1 MDWFPYDIGLCHE
14 RVKTYQKI
22 HLKNHTRKSQC
33 SYLLVQS
40 QQWKQQN
47 KVWNLFKVNNKDT
60 RTTSMTKGCFH
71 YWLWPSKCRLGTSKS
86 KSLMENFAY
95 LTGWKDFVL
104 AVFFCSVVF
113 VIRIE
118 YGDLQGESILDAW
131 KYVPE
136 KLRRQDGHFLPAGEY
151 SYNNWNWSFKFKL
164 INSYNMV

>member
-104 AVFFCSVVF
+104 AVFFLLRSF
-113 VIRIE
+113 RHSNRIRRFTGWIHSRC
-118 YGDLQGESILDAW
+118 LKIRTRKA
-131 KYVPE
+131 K
-136 KLRRQDGHFLPAGEY
+136 KTRRTLFTRWRIQL
-151 SYNNWNWSFKFKL
+151 
-164 INSYNMV
+164 